1 MMKKKKILVYSL
13 LAVLLAAAGLILFL
27 TEISALKDKEHA
39 QCQMK
44 LDTAC
49 EVLESVQAM
58 RTSSRARF
66 EEQIQENLRF
76 MTTTLAA
83 DVTKEGYTGPRLFE
97 DGAVVEVRDGKVSW
111 PEGYPEEYAVLGA
124 EEILASSRVEKA
136 VSSPG
141 AEDPE
146 AKQRMVFVS
155 GRIAG
160 SYYYVDRTDMAEI
173 LYDQYAFL
181 EDERVQEITEGT
193 FGGSVIMVAEKED
206 SLPLL
211 NRFSG
216 NPGATD
222 ATELGFT
229 KENLQERRRTL
240 QVNGEHCLCA
250 YAAVNDGAE
259 MMIYIEPTRHLY
271 ARALTHTGV
280 ALASILII
288 LVTITA
294 YIFSVR
300 EYVKNNRL
308 SPRLENRYKPG
319 NFRRM
324 LVMAGITG
332 AIIIFVSTAVY
343 QSMDT
348 LHEESIVSAGSLSRL
363 YEYLQES
370 LAERAAY
377 EKKDDENWR
386 VYQGK
391 RIADLIAR
399 HPEAASREKLQEYCD
414 LYGIDYLMLFDPDGK
429 EIATNSGFTGLTM
442 NTALGEKAED
452 FKRLLHGVE
461 SIVHEPY
468 ENQMTGQKKQIV
480 GVSMPETSGSAKA
493 QHGALILAMDP
504 QADAPGQSGSYR
516 QIRLPD
522 TADRLIFF
530 TDRDEGR
537 ILYSG
542 DESIIGRTAASCG
555 LPEKSLTENV
565 FTDYATVNG
574 TPSYVTM
581 IRQKEMNFFYVL
593 SDSWLFSS
601 MIPFTLVALAAYL
614 VLLAAMLLAGLKGYN
629 AKTFAACALENAS
642 KEAPPEA
649 AINGKPV
656 RDATELLVSSGRK
669 SRLEGTSPEKKAG
682 LLLRFD
688 ILLLVVIPTLILVLG
703 KGDSFSGTSLLN
715 FILLGKWTRGLNVF
729 SISAS
734 IFMAAI
740 GFLILLLCNLLLS
753 LISGFTGRGGETLCR
768 LLYSLCRYVVILTV
782 VYYIFEYFGLSL
794 ATYFAGLS
802 MVSIAISLGSKEMV
816 ADIVSGLMILFENQF
831 QVGDYVEL
839 DGCRG
844 KVLEMG
850 IRSTKLLTANN
861 DIRYISNSGIRSI
874 VNKTRNLSPCDTE
887 ITVISAEPLETIEET
902 FRRVIPE
909 IEKKKQLMIEGL
921 KLEGITRVSEEGR
934 MEGVRMVSVRISCEC
949 LEKDLGDVRDFINRE
964 LFLFCEREHIRIC
977 SSAGMR

>member
-1 MMKKKKILVYSL
+1 MKKKKILVYSL

-83 DVTKEGYTGPRLFE
+83 DVTKEGYTGPRLYE

-181 EDERVQEITEGT
+181 EDERVQGITEGT

-480 GVSMPETSGSAKA
+480 VITHFNHSNEITPESTRAVKELMKRGVVVRNQTVFLRGVNDNAE
-493 QHGALILAMDP
+493 AL
-504 QADAPGQSGSYR
+504 G
-516 QIRLPD
+516 
-522 TADRLIFF
+522 
-530 TDRDEGR
+530 
-537 ILYSG
+537 
-542 DESIIGRTAASCG
+542 
-555 LPEKSLTENV
+555 N
-565 FTDYATVNG
+565 
-574 TPSYVTM
+574 
-581 IRQKEMNFFYVL
+581 
-593 SDSWLFSS
+593 
-601 MIPFTLVALAAYL
+601 
-614 VLLAAMLLAGLKGYN
+614 
-629 AKTFAACALENAS
+629 
-642 KEAPPEA
+642 
-649 AINGKPV
+649 
-656 RDATELLVSSGRK
+656 
-669 SRLEGTSPEKKAG
+669 
-682 LLLRFD
+682 
-688 ILLLVVIPTLILVLG
+688 
-703 KGDSFSGTSLLN
+703 LLN
-715 FILLGKWTRGLNVF
+715 DLTGIGIMPYYVF
-729 SISAS
+729 Q
-734 IFMAAI
+734 
-740 GFLILLLCNLLLS
+740 CRPV
-753 LISGFTGRGGETLCR
+753 TG
-768 LLYSLCRYVVILTV
+768 VK
-782 VYYIFEYFGLSL
+782 
-794 ATYFAGLS
+794 A
-802 MVSIAISLGSKEMV
+802 
-816 ADIVSGLMILFENQF
+816 QF
-831 QVGDYVEL
+831 QVPFMRGIPIIDEAKSMMSGPAKGFRYAMSHP
-839 DGCRG
+839 RG
-844 KVLEMG
+844 K
-850 IRSTKLLTANN
+850 I
-861 DIRYISNSGIRSI
+861 
-874 VNKTRNLSPCDTE
+874 E
-887 ITVISAEPLETIEET
+887 ILG
-902 FRRVIPE
+902 
-909 IEKKKQLMIEGL
+909 K
-921 KLEGITRVSEEGR
+921 VSEDEVLFKFHQNKYP
-934 MEGVRMVSVRISCEC
+934 EDSARIFTVKMGENDAWLSD
-949 LEKDLGDVRDFINRE
+949 DLTHGE
-964 LFLFCEREHIRIC
+964 E
-977 SSAGMR
+977 